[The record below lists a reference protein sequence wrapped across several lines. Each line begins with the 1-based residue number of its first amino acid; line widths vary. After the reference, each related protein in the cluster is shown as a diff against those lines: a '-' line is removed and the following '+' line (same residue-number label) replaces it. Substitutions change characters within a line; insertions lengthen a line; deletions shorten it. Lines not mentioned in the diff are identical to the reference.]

1 LRERELGASLMKT
14 KTIGYIDVLWPELRL
29 TDCVHLPSFLPCH
42 EAFLGLAGDQLI
54 SVFELEK
61 IDQFPPRAWEKKKKL
76 ATHFACLAQ
85 CGTEIVLILEAAAF
99 VQG

>member
-1 LRERELGASLMKT
+1 LRERERELGASLMKR

-42 EAFLGLAGDQLI
+42 EAFLRLAGDQLI

-61 IDQFPPRAWEKKKKL
+61 IVQFPPRL
-76 ATHFACLAQ
+76 
-85 CGTEIVLILEAAAF
+85 GRRRRS
-99 VQG
+99 